1 MRPSRSDII
10 SVSLYLRRLSAF
22 LGGEGSG
29 WARRGDCKSGIAY
42 GGNKIRKLEYL
53 IPDAI
58 EQGCDTLVFIGGIQS
73 NHTRQVTGVAAYLG
87 MEG

>member
-22 LGGEGSG
+22 LGGEVSV
-29 WARRGDCKSGIAY
+29 WARREDCKSGIAY